1 MCYLLQERET
11 GTCQLISTLTSTIC
25 FLSMLTH
32 FIWSLR
38 NIYIFL
44 IELNVSDLNY
54 RALRLNCV
62 TWTLEKGSMTLM
74 RFCSSRL
81 SYSLVRWVLMMGSS
95 LSSALYSVSA
105 LGRKRKHILIT
116 N

>member
-1 MCYLLQERET
+1 MCYLLEER
-11 GTCQLISTLTSTIC
+11 GTSTCWLISTLQVQYVTLVCLWILFGLHEPLRST
-25 FLSMLTH
+25 F
-32 FIWSLR
+32 
-38 NIYIFL
+38 FL
-44 IELNVSDLNY
+44 IELNVSDLNS
-54 RALRLNCV
+54 RALWLNMV

-105 LGRKRKHILIT
+105 LRRM
-116 N
+116 